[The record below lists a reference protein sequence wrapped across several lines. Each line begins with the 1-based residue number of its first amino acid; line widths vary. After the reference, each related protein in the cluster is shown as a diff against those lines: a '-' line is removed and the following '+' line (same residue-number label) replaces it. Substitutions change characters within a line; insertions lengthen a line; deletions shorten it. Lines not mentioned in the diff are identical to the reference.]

1 MKIPPRTVFSCQ
13 AVATVWAAIVQV
25 AVLNWALGTITD
37 VCTPYV
43 YPVEFNPARYL
54 LSLYK
59 GLNRPILFAQT
70 GRHSFP
76 IASLGVSG
84 NDLANGCK
92 IEPTDYF
99 PGAIGPDRML
109 GPKSMYHDF
118 QWFWLVGA
126 ALPVLF
132 YFLGRMF
139 PKSPVRHLNAP
150 V

>member
-84 NDLANGCK
+84 NDPCEWMQNRA
-92 IEPTDYF
+92 
-99 PGAIGPDRML
+99 
-109 GPKSMYHDF
+109 H
-118 QWFWLVGA
+118 
-126 ALPVLF
+126 
-132 YFLGRMF
+132 
-139 PKSPVRHLNAP
+139 
-150 V
+150 